1 MRSASRACTQ
11 LAPNFGWNPAG
22 KDKPA
27 AKPHHRGQKPNR
39 NHSAGNGQ
47 GKPQGTKPQG
57 AKPQG
62 QPKRDGGTAGGAQA
76 PKRTSGGSWMSELGK
91 RQG

>member
-1 MRSASRACTQ
+1 M
-11 LAPNFGWNPAG
+11 P
-22 KDKPA
+22 
-27 AKPHHRGQKPNR
+27 GQREKALEDLGAVQGGYGEEVEDGEDEVDGAR
-39 NHSAGNGQ
+39 HVGGEGQ
-47 GKPQGTKPQG
+47 KPQG

-62 QPKRDGGTAGGAQA
+62 QHQPKRDGGNAGGAQA